1 MPCCTLHSHDLF
13 YNWNFPPLM
22 PFTHFG
28 DPYAIFSTTLYREY
42 CYLHFMDQATE
53 LCQATLVVQSQWCLT
68 LCHPC
73 TAAHQASLSFTISQ
87 SLLKLRSIELVIPSG
102 HLIFYRPLLFPSLQS
117 FPASGSSLMSRL
129 FASGGRSIGASASVL
144 PVNIQDFL

>member
-1 MPCCTLHSHDLF
+1 MLHSHDLF

-22 PFTHFG
+22 PFTHFA
-28 DPYAIFSTTLYREY
+28 DPYAIFSTTLYKEY

-53 LCQATLVVQSQWCLT
+53 LCQATLVVQSQWYLT

-87 SLLKLRSIELVIPSG
+87 SLLKLMSTESVMPSN
-102 HLIFYRPLLFPSLQS
+102 HLILCRPLLLLPSIFPSIS
-117 FPASGSSLMSRL
+117 VFSPMNWL
-129 FASGGRSIGASASVL
+129 FVSGGQSIGASASVSGF
-144 PVNIQDFL
+144 PMNIQN